1 MQMKKLITLLL
12 LLPVL
17 TLPAQADIAFRVSE
31 DSVYT
36 LYRDSALDKSMR
48 IHIATFDAD
57 ESSQAYNKENCEIA
71 RDLFEG
77 QPGVTVTYW
86 CEKGYYRE

>member
-1 MQMKKLITLLL
+1 MKKLITLLL
-12 LLPVL
+12 LLSVL
-17 TLPAQADIAFRVSE
+17 ILPTQADIAFRVSE

-48 IHIATFDAD
+48 IHVATFDAD
-57 ESSQAYNKENCEIA
+57 ASQAYNKENCEIA